1 MTYIPVFRKGQWIE
15 YSVPVCLDPLWSKAD
30 LYQAAAFY
38 GTAVSQG
45 YSPSESAA
53 LAEAY
58 IMKKIYSGLEYPLML
73 ESKLKKIMGRVETT

>member
-1 MTYIPVFRKGQWIE
+1 MTSIPVFRKGQWIE
-15 YSVPVCLDPLWSKAD
+15 YSVPTCLDPLWSREN
-30 LYQAAAFY
+30 LYQAASFY

-58 IMKKIYSGLEYPLML
+58 IMKKIYSGLEYPSLL
-73 ESKLKKIMGRVETT
+73 ESKLKKIMGHVETT

>member
-1 MTYIPVFRKGQWIE
+1 MTVIPVFRKGQWIQ
-15 YSVPVCLDPLWSKAD
+15 YTVPNSMDPLWSQAD

-58 IMKKIYSGLEYPLML
+58 SMKKIYSGLEYPSLL
-73 ESKLKKIMGRVETT
+73 ESKLKKIMDRAERA